1 MRERDAGPAG
11 DVRIDVSITDASLD
25 GFDRFADLGSHS
37 DGAVSIF
44 QGRVRET
51 NEGRRVV
58 ALLYEAYAEMAE
70 GELRRICEEAAGRF
84 DVSEIRAAHRTG
96 VLELGEVSV
105 AIGVAAPHRA
115 ACYDASRFIIEAIK
129 VRLPVWK
136 RETYEDGEAE
146 WLRASEVLGGVN
158 GGEG

>member
-96 VLELGEVSV
+96 VLELGEVS
-105 AIGVAAPHRA
+105 AAPRGVLRCVPVHHRG
-115 ACYDASRFIIEAIK
+115 DQGSPSGVEA
-129 VRLPVWK
+129 
-136 RETYEDGEAE
+136 GN
-146 WLRASEVLGGVN
+146 LRGR
-158 GGEG
+158 